1 MTQDLQRRL
10 QTLRIAIEDLRRE
23 LHLTIVQHQGKL
35 DSDETYDISERLDE
49 LVAEYLR
56 LKERLDGAYEP
67 GYYVKLKPNPTK
79 KEEAR

>member
-23 LHLTIVQHQGKL
+23 LHLTIVRHQGKL
-35 DSDETYDISERLDE
+35 DSAETYDISERLDE

-67 GYYVKLKPNPTK
+67 DYYVKLKPNPTK